1 MNCMSCA
8 SRSQSPARSATQAAA
23 PSASDRFLSTLARDW
38 RAYFR
43 AFADPF
49 ELDPLRRL
57 AVFVAI
63 EASSPSTGPLPRK
76 REPTHGR
83 QALSV
88 SVFWVTV
95 LLPAGSVTVTRTMTV
110 SLCVRLYFFRAA
122 LVNFA

>member
-49 ELDPLRRL
+49 ELDPLLRL
-57 AVFVAI
+57 AVFFAI
-63 EASSPSTGPLPRK
+63 EASSPSLDPLPRR
-76 REPTHGR
+76 REPTYGVYDTSARGDLTLGR
-83 QALSV
+83 TYTSCP
-88 SVFWVTV
+88 S
-95 LLPAGSVTVTRTMTV
+95 
-110 SLCVRLYFFRAA
+110 
-122 LVNFA
+122 